1 MAKKS
6 TSKSL
11 TKAAPGA
18 APLRLLKVASTP
30 EQEISTAEAA
40 AGTVGEVSALEIGR
54 PFEGS
59 SLEAPA
65 GFAAWLQQAQALGLE
80 TDDLVW
86 ELHIV
91 QGRSLAEAAR
101 LLGIPCAL
109 AVSLH
114 GQRRTRL
121 RDRAPKSEADFQA
134 VREEVRDRLVSIIE
148 DASRAP
154 DDPRL
159 LGVRQRACDQLAEL
173 YGLKMQRRSGAEE
186 TAPLYA
192 QPEEI
197 RAAVEQRAL
206 QQYGRLQEVEAA
218 RQALNGE

>member
-11 TKAAPGA
+11 TGA
-18 APLRLLKVASTP
+18 ATGTAKLRLVKVAGTSAEP
-30 EQEISTAEAA
+30 LADPPAAEAVA
-40 AGTVGEVSALEIGR
+40 PEMGR
-54 PFEGS
+54 PFDGG
-59 SLEAPA
+59 EALLPP
-65 GFAAWLQQAQALGLE
+65 GFEAWLARAQALGLE
-80 TDDLVW
+80 TADLVW

-91 QGRSLAEAAR
+91 QGRSLADAAR
-101 LLGIPCAL
+101 LLSIPCAL
-109 AVSLH
+109 AVTLH
-114 GQRRTRL
+114 RERRALL

-134 VREEVRDRLVSIIE
+134 VREEMRDRLVSIIE

-173 YGLKMQRRSGAEE
+173 YGLKMQRRGGTEE
-186 TAPLYA
+186 VAPPVYA

-197 RAAVEQRAL
+197 RAAVEARAL
-206 QQYGRLQEVEAA
+206 QQYGRLQEVESA